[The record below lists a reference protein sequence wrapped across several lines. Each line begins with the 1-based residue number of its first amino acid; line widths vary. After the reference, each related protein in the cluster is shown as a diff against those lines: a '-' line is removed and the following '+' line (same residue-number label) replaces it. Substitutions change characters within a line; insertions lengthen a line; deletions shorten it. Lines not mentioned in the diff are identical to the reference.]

1 MMNRMR
7 RPAARAKGAAT
18 RPETSFDKG
27 RRLAVGRRRLKGAGR
42 GKATLMNWEDPSFSE
57 VRMDAEI
64 GLYQDDFYPVRDSM
78 FGSSVSSASEAEA
91 AGITGE

>member
-1 MMNRMR
+1 
-7 RPAARAKGAAT
+7 
-18 RPETSFDKG
+18 
-27 RRLAVGRRRLKGAGR
+27 
-42 GKATLMNWEDPSFSE
+42 MNWEDPSFSE

-78 FGSSVSSASEAEA
+78 VGSSVSSASEAEA